1 MVAEEHAHDL
11 GVAEGQVC
19 DESDGFAV
27 SLAKQRPWV
36 GVSLV
41 HVGEHWVPFDST

>member
-27 SLAKQRPWV
+27 VVSQAETV
-36 GVSLV
+36 GGRV
-41 HVGEHWVPFDST
+41 VGPRWRTLGSI